1 MAVCSVERERQR
13 MGEEVLFRPQ
23 EIKHQPLGDGW
34 RWEGGSLMVGYG
46 RVLRDTPG
54 PSAFLKCNSG
64 IREAIKSW
72 PLGVLECI
80 SHWASSKPQSSNLHL
95 AGCMVSLLFIGKGAL
110 TLLIWAA
117 GLQMPRSPKLCS
129 RTA

>member
-1 MAVCSVERERQR
+1 MAEE
-13 MGEEVLFRPQ
+13 GEKEVLFRPQ
-23 EIKHQPLGDGW
+23 GTKHQPLGDAWG
-34 RWEGGSLMVGYG
+34 WEGASLVVGYG

-54 PSAFLKCNSG
+54 PPAFLKCNSD

-80 SHWASSKPQSSNLHL
+80 SQWASSKPQSSNLHL
-95 AGCMVSLLFIGKGAL
+95 AGCMVSLLFIGEGAL

-117 GLQMPRSPKLCS
+117 GLQMHWPPKLCS
-129 RTA
+129 RTAYQ